1 MVGETDIKVS
11 TYKRNWGP
19 SSLVEVGDFL
29 KEQTPGL
36 MLILKIKEGISSAK
50 Q

>member
-1 MVGETDIKVS
+1 MGETDTKAS
-11 TYKRNWGP
+11 MCKRNWGP
-19 SSLVEVGDFL
+19 SSLVAVGDFL

-36 MLILKIKEGISSAK
+36 TLILKIKEGISSAK

>member
-1 MVGETDIKVS
+1 MGETDTKAS
-11 TYKRNWGP
+11 MGKRNWGP
-19 SSLVEVGDFL
+19 SSLVTVGDFL

-36 MLILKIKEGISSAK
+36 TLMLKIKEGISSAK